1 MAGGSGVDL
10 GGPPELAATVLV
22 VGTTRTT
29 AAALLSAILLLV
41 GCGGNDSPS
50 SSVTTVTTAGATTTT
65 TVAATTTTTVAATTT
80 TRSAASI
87 KAALL
92 QASDVPGST
101 ESPAAE
107 GDTDLS
113 ACFPGNPFG
122 AKVDPSEVDS
132 PDLEITQGA
141 VQRTYSSSARVG
153 TPDQAKAFVTTFASP
168 EGFTCVLNAFK
179 ADLAAPPDAIDASRV
194 TGKPSTVS
202 VGDGGTLLPLTGP
215 ITAGGRSSTLSVDLL
230 VFSKGPVV
238 VFMTAGAFGGPVVAG
253 QSLELAKK
261 IDSRLT

>member
-1 MAGGSGVDL
+1 MGPRRADL
-10 GGPPELAATVLV
+10 GSPPELTATVLL
-22 VGTTRTT
+22 VGSTRTT
-29 AAALLSAILLLV
+29 AAASLTAILLLV
-41 GCGGNDSPS
+41 GCGGDDSPS
-50 SSVTTVTTAGATTTT
+50 SPGTTVTTAGATTTT
-65 TVAATTTTTVAATTT
+65 TLAATTT

-107 GDTDLS
+107 GDADLS

-122 AKVDPSEVDS
+122 AKEDPNEVDS

-168 EGFTCVLNAFK
+168 EASTCILNAFR
-179 ADLAAPPDAIDASRV
+179 ADFAAPPDAIDASRV
-194 TGKPSTVS
+194 TGKPSAVA

-238 VFMTAGAFGGPVVAG
+238 VFMTVGAFGGPVVAG

-261 IDSRLT
+261 IAGRLT